1 MKSKNSKTS
10 GGKMKNSNK
19 KRKKF
24 FIKNKTLR
32 KAYKLIKRGV
42 QRILSMLI
50 ALSTVG
56 DEEKKPETGEKEFQ
70 VTKKSTKILII
81 LRRYSDVL
89 AIMIVILLALLIP
102 LEIGEFVK
110 LICMK

>member
-56 DEEKKPETGEKEFQ
+56 DK
-70 VTKKSTKILII
+70 KKSPKPGRKSSKSLKNQQK
-81 LRRYSDVL
+81 Y
-89 AIMIVILLALLIP
+89 
-102 LEIGEFVK
+102 
-110 LICMK
+110 